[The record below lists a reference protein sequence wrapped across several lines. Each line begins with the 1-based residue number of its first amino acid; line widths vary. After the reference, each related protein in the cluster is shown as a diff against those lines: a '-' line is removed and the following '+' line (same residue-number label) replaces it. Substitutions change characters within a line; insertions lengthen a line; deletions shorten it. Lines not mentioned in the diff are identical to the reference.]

1 MPTGPVLN
9 QQRERWARNQTSSL
23 SASSTAPSG
32 TIVKQTQIP
41 IAATSASLNGSLI
54 KLTKA
59 ILSAV
64 GAAFNGSLIKKTL
77 KALSAV
83 GAAFNGSLVKLAK
96 IILSAVG
103 AAFNG
108 SLVKLTKVVLSAVNA
123 AFNGSLVKKTLKA
136 LAGVAAAF
144 NGSLVKLTTIILS
157 AVSAALN
164 GSLVKKT
171 LKVLAAIA
179 SAFNGAIS
187 KFKLHVQVLAA
198 SMTALSGSMVKKTLK
213 SLLATSSA
221 ISGAQ
226 SKLVSRNLVA
236 LAAAFSGSVN
246 KLTKRFLSAV
256 SSAWSAIVN
265 AVKSA
270 APPPV
275 YKPTVLGYGLRSFGV
290 SFSTPAIIQT
300 SSNALQTFQYNGV
313 QYLPALAGSNLLG
326 RSYRIVAG
334 GDVTVPPSGMNAG
347 LNLTLMM
354 KGFSQ
359 RTQPA
364 RSILDEVMATLP
376 SSQSLSVGLTSWQL
390 IVKLS
395 ASKAG
400 NTGPAFDKMAGQLIA
415 EWMISI
421 GGNYTSGVL
430 ISNSNPFLES
440 VLQFSLGVQF
450 TGSVSGADKFQA
462 NLYQFETQ
470 Q

>member
-1 MPTGPVLN
+1 MPTAAILN
-9 QQRERWARNQTSSL
+9 QERERWARNQTSSL
-23 SASSTAPSG
+23 FATSTAPSA

-41 IAATSASLNGSLI
+41 IAATSVSLNGSLI

-198 SMTALSGSMVKKTLK
+198 SMTALSGSVVKKTLK
-213 SLLATSSA
+213 SLLAVSSA
-221 ISGAQ
+221 MSGIQ
-226 SKLVSRNLVA
+226 SKLISRSLVA
-236 LAAAFSGSVN
+236 SASALSGIVN
-246 KLTKRFLSAV
+246 KSTKKFFNAL

-275 YKPTVLGYGLRSFGV
+275 YQPLILGLGFRSFGV
-290 SFSTPAIIQT
+290 SFLTPAVIIT
-300 SSNALQTFQYNGV
+300 SSNSLQTFQYNNNKF
-313 QYLPALAGSNLLG
+313 LAVPGGKS
-326 RSYRIVAG
+326 SCHVVAG
-334 GDVTVPPSGMNAG
+334 GSIVVPPSGLNTA
-347 LNLTLMM
+347 LNLVLTM

-359 RTQPA
+359 RVKPDV
-364 RSILDEVMATLP
+364 SIQDDVLATLP
-376 SSQSLSVGLTSWQL
+376 QSQSVPVGIQPWQL
-390 IVKLS
+390 ICKLS
-395 ASKAG
+395 GSQLG
-400 NTGPAFDKMAGQLIA
+400 NSGPQGGKRGGRLTADY
-415 EWMISI
+415 MIMI
-421 GGNYTSGVL
+421 GDVHTSGTML
-430 ISNSNPFLES
+430 SGNNPFLEGI
-440 VLQFSLGVQF
+440 LQFSLGVQF